1 MENKE
6 EKSTDCLLKRLLCI
20 FCNKVND
27 YKSKDKT
34 VQGASTTNK
43 TEEDVIAETVNIGNC
58 TYKTIQ
64 IGSQVWIKTNL
75 KTTTDRKGKS
85 LIEGVDYFYPAGE
98 KSNQGKYGLLYTWE
112 AAKRCAPKGWRLP
125 SDRDWRKLERTL
137 GMNPQELLKYG
148 GRGHIAEQLCDK
160 DGKWKGSQEP
170 SVPGKTEGHYK
181 NAVDFS
187 ALPAGK
193 FDGVEHKEFGES
205 AYFWS
210 SRRMIRNFFK
220 KETWQG
226 DFPNSSYFEWRFKL
240 LKIFRLKKDAVYR
253 SLHYNAASIFRH
265 IEKTDVAFS
274 VRYVKR
280 KSI

>member
-1 MENKE
+1 MSEPAEQHRPKE
-6 EKSTDCLLKRLLCI
+6 QRRCLKSIVFSILHRT
-20 FCNKVND
+20 ND
-27 YKSKDKT
+27 ASKGGQKQDNSS
-34 VQGASTTNK
+34 GAGF
-43 TEEDVIAETVNIGNC
+43 ERI
-58 TYKTIQ
+58 
-64 IGSQVWIKTNL
+64 IGSQCWKL
-75 KTTTDRKGKS
+75 KNHSATVDRKGKS
-85 LIEGVDYFYPAGE
+85 LIEGVDYFYPDGE
-98 KSNQGKYGLLYTWE
+98 KSNQGGYGLLYTWE

-170 SVPGKTEGHYK
+170 SVPGKKEGHYK

-210 SRRMIRNFFK
+210 SRRMIRNFLK

-280 KSI
+280 KCIFNKINP